1 MKIRTRVP
9 HFVLLHFLLAGL
21 LPATAPSHTRGPE
34 TLSDAP
40 DAQEL
45 ALLEELAGWI
55 GTGDDPGRPLRLAIR
70 RSVSFDVFRSF
81 HDPAL
86 RNERLQVLPYGEA
99 IRRVADRHG
108 VDGLLIASVAQAESG
123 FDPLAVSRA
132 GAIGLMQI
140 MPATAAM
147 RNVQPEQLTEPQL
160 NLDLGARY
168 LDYLLERYDGD
179 LELTLAAYNAGPAN
193 VSRFGGLPPFRE
205 TRGYVEKVLSLYVE
219 HHRSLWQQSEYAEVL
234 T

>member
-9 HFVLLHFLLAGL
+9 RFVLLHILLFGL
-21 LPATAPSHTRGPE
+21 LPATAPSDPMGPE
-34 TLSDAP
+34 VTSDAP
-40 DAQEL
+40 DAEEI
-45 ALLEELAGWI
+45 ALLEELSGWI

-70 RSVSFDVFRSF
+70 RSVSFDLFRSF

-108 VDGLLIASVAQAESG
+108 VDGLLIASVAQVESG
-123 FDPLAVSRA
+123 FDPLAVSHR
-132 GAIGLMQI
+132 GAVGLMQI

-147 RNVQPEQLTEPQL
+147 RNVEAEQLTEPQL

-168 LDYLLERYDGD
+168 LQYLLERYDGD
-179 LELTLAAYNAGPAN
+179 LELTLAAYNAGPAT

-205 TRGYVEKVLSLYVE
+205 TRGYVEKVLNLYVE
-219 HHRSLWQQSEYAEVL
+219 HHRSLWRQSEYAEIL
-234 T
+234 S